1 MTADYAVVDLE
12 TTGTQL
18 HANHRI
24 IQFGCAL
31 ISQRKITE
39 SISLTINP
47 ARPVPPEIIEL
58 THLKPQKLA
67 QSPTF
72 AEVAPTLRQLLAK
85 RTFVA
90 HNVDFDFPFINAEFQ
105 RCGLPPLQVSA
116 IDTVELAQIML
127 PQAPSYR
134 LSDLSA
140 YLNIHHKHPHQADS
154 DALAT
159 AKILLLLQKRIAQLP
174 RLTQTQLAQ
183 LGQTLSHQT
192 GKLFSNQSL
201 SSTLPDHLIEVHDFI
216 LRRPLSLTMSTR
228 NPIAPYPQTD
238 EKKRQQWGASLKMRP
253 VQFQMMDFLT
263 QQLTNKTTKRLVV
276 EAPTGIGKTLGYLL
290 PLSYELDRHSQRRL
304 VITVP
309 TTLLQHQLQRQTLP
323 LLNTVRKKDFSAA
336 VLKSARHYLDLDR
349 FRTYL
354 QKGPQN
360 RHTIINEMRILVWLT
375 QTLTGDLDELQ
386 LTRYNTMFYNSINH
400 LPQIVA
406 QSPYAE
412 VDFWQRVQTAAR
424 QADIVIT
431 NNAYLAQH
439 LNDFD
444 TKQDMLVVDE
454 AQHFADDLTQS
465 SHHAFSIQRLSEQ
478 AKQLNDIVH
487 FMIDNPE
494 AQAELTQNQR
504 FLSSVHRCLDRYQKA
519 LQALNDQLVLLVG
532 NQLLT
537 EPKYLDFQT
546 QATQRS
552 QLQTALIHVIDCQ
565 DTYLDQCLPLED
577 KLTSAQSQLM
587 TQQRIQT
594 WQQKNNDLE
603 QKQKQLLQAK
613 EKLADPH
620 FREFG
625 FFLDLDDDGVNYR
638 FNWLAKT
645 HQKLRQDL
653 DQHFSFQLYTG
664 AALAVGTDFTYFRQQ
679 LGFSQT
685 ETKTL
690 QLSSPFAYGRRA
702 ALLAPQSTQTPNQ
715 NGADYDRWLF
725 KVMLPILRNNHVQ
738 TLVLFNSLAS
748 VRNVYRLLQPALGQ
762 QREILAQGITGS
774 NDKIAKRFRFTK
786 AGILLGSQSFWEGID
801 FPNAELSLLLIT
813 RIPFESPRNPATHYR
828 QIRLTQRGES
838 AFNVDTLP
846 RAILKL
852 KQGFGRLIRNEND
865 RGVVVMLDER
875 ARKSHYQKAIQQAF
889 PPQLLPEVLP
899 NDQLSVFIA
908 NFFKRVGL

>member
-12 TTGTQL
+12 TTGTQP

-31 ISQRKITE
+31 ISHQKITE

-58 THLKPQKLA
+58 THLKPQKIA

-72 AEVAPTLRQLLAK
+72 AEVAPTLRHLLAK

-105 RCGLPPLQVSA
+105 RCGLAPLQVPA

-159 AKILLLLQKRIAQLP
+159 AKILLLLKKRIAQLP
-174 RLTQTQLAQ
+174 SLTQTQLAQ

-192 GKLFSNQSL
+192 GKLFTTSASH
-201 SSTLPDHLIEVHDFI
+201 STLPDHLIKVQDFI
-216 LRRPLSLTMSTR
+216 LRRPISLSVSTR
-228 NPIAPYPQTD
+228 KQVNSYPQTEAD
-238 EKKRQQWGASLKMRP
+238 KRKQWEPNLKPRP
-253 VQFQMMDFLT
+253 VQFQMMDFIH
-263 QQLTNKTTKRLVV
+263 QQLEDQTTKRVIV

-309 TTLLQHQLQRQTLP
+309 TTLLQHQLQRQAIP
-323 LLNTVRKKDFSAA
+323 LLNTVRQKDFSSA

-349 FRTYL
+349 FRRYL

-360 RHTIINEMRILVWLT
+360 RNTIINEMRILVWLT

-386 LTRYNTMFYNSINH
+386 LTRYDTMFYHSINH

-406 QSPYAE
+406 QSPYAK
-412 VDFWQRVQTAAR
+412 VDFWQRVQKASK

-439 LNDFD
+439 LADF
-444 TKQDMLVVDE
+444 TSTQDLLVVDE
-454 AQHFADDLTQS
+454 AQHLADDLTQS
-465 SHHAFSIQRLSEQ
+465 SHHAFSLQRLTEQ
-478 AKQLNDIVH
+478 AKQLNDVIH

-494 AQAELTQNQR
+494 GQSALMQNQR
-504 FLSSVHRCLDRYQKA
+504 QLLGIHQRLDRYQRA
-519 LQALNDQLVLLVG
+519 LQALNDQLVLLVDD
-532 NQLLT
+532 QLLS
-537 EPKYLDFQT
+537 EPKYLDFEVQSK
-546 QATQRS
+546 QRG
-552 QLQTALIHVIDCQ
+552 QLQTALTQVIDAQ
-565 DTYLDQCLPLED
+565 DAYLDQCSPLED
-577 KLTSAQSQLM
+577 QLSSAQSQLM
-587 TQQRIQT
+587 TQQRIDT

-603 QKQKQLLQAK
+603 QQQKRLLQAK
-613 EKLADPH
+613 EKLADPL

-645 HQKLRQDL
+645 HESLRQGL
-653 DQHFSFQLYTG
+653 DQHFNFQLYTG
-664 AALAVGTDFTYFRQQ
+664 AALAVGPDFSYFRQQ
-679 LGFSQT
+679 LGFGSD

-690 QLSSPFAYGRRA
+690 QLSSPFAYDQRA
-702 ALLAPQSTQTPNQ
+702 ALLAPQNTQTPNQ

-725 KVMLPILRNNHVQ
+725 DVMLPILKHNHVQ
-738 TLVLFNSLAS
+738 TLILFNSLAS
-748 VRNVYRLLQPALGQ
+748 VRNVYQLLQPELGQ

-774 NDKIAKRFRFTK
+774 NDKIAKRFRFTN

-828 QIRLTQRGES
+828 QLQLTQQGES
-838 AFNVDTLP
+838 AFNVDSLP

-875 ARKSHYQKAIQQAF
+875 ARKSRYRKAIQQAF
-889 PPQLLPEVLP
+889 PPQLLPQVLP
-899 NDQLSVFIA
+899 NDQLPVFTA
-908 NFFKRVGL
+908 NFFQRVGL